1 MDRRRAFFGLSSTE
15 GQIDGFSSGA
25 DYTSPSNGTPDAN
38 EPDFSLST
46 DDEDADSYAKHVQQA
61 MGGIVNPPLYNYE
74 AENLMG
80 FPPTE
85 PSTSEG
91 NALRSPPIID
101 IASRR
106 NRRPAPLAI
115 DGSRSYS
122 GGIPKTALELG
133 RRPGTMRRV
142 SSATGTMRVSKPI
155 GVPRSPFQMSRSPVL
170 AGLNT
175 KGTNAP
181 PTPDTPVL
189 ASQPTTASVHNLDS
203 ANPSSAS
210 DLAIH
215 DPTLRTPP
223 TTPGGVQNFFSLN
236 SVYEVPMAGNSFATP
251 SIAGFAGDFNNEIP
265 LGFPQAFANPSNC
278 VSQPHTP
285 AFVSPMNPSSFDM
298 TGGNAEYTWPQESV
312 VSGDPS
318 PADSRQDS
326 QFLNIPAS
334 GFSME
339 R

>member
-1 MDRRRAFFGLSSTE
+1 
-15 GQIDGFSSGA
+15 
-25 DYTSPSNGTPDAN
+25 
-38 EPDFSLST
+38 
-46 DDEDADSYAKHVQQA
+46 
-61 MGGIVNPPLYNYE
+61 VNPPLYNYE
-74 AENLMG
+74 AENFIGL
-80 FPPTE
+80 PPTE

-91 NALRSPPIID
+91 NALRSPPILD

-122 GGIPKTALELG
+122 AGIPKTALELG

-142 SSATGTMRVSKPI
+142 SSATGTMRISKPM

-170 AGLNT
+170 AGPNT

-189 ASQPTTASVHNLDS
+189 ASQPTTAGVSNLDS
-203 ANPSSAS
+203 ANLISAS
-210 DLAIH
+210 DLAIR
-215 DPTLRTPP
+215 DPALRTPP
-223 TTPGGVQNFFSLN
+223 TTPGGVQNYFSLN
-236 SVYEVPMAGNSFATP
+236 SVYEMPMAGNSFATP

-265 LGFPQAFANPSNC
+265 LGFPHPFANPSNC
-278 VSQPHTP
+278 VSQQHTP
-285 AFVSPMNPSSFDM
+285 AFVSPINPSSFGM
-298 TGGNAEYTWPQESV
+298 ASGNAEYTWPQDSV
-312 VSGDPS
+312 VSRDPS
-318 PADSRQDS
+318 PADAQQGS

-334 GFSME
+334 GFGME